1 MMKTIKILM
10 LALLAVLQLTSCH
23 SDDDE
28 VVINQTDL
36 PTAAQ
41 TFLSDYFN
49 GLQVTRVEKDNEN
62 GSDRYDVYLADGT
75 ELEFDQS
82 GAWTDVDCKNKAVPA
97 AIVPEAIGKYV
108 ADNYASLKIVQI
120 ERENYGYDIELS
132 NGLDIRFD
140 RDYNVTRV
148 GD

>member
-1 MMKTIKILM
+1 M
-10 LALLAVLQLTSCH
+10 
-23 SDDDE
+23 
-28 VVINQTDL
+28 
-36 PTAAQ
+36 
-41 TFLSDYFN
+41 
-49 GLQVTRVEKDNEN
+49 
-62 GSDRYDVYLADGT
+62 
-75 ELEFDQS
+75 
-82 GAWTDVDCKNKAVPA
+82 PA

-108 ADNYASLKIVQI
+108 ADNYASLTIVQI

>member
-1 MMKTIKILM
+1 MMKTIKILTM
-10 LALLAVLQLTSCH
+10 TLLFAFQAVACSGGDKVITVEALPA
-23 SDDDE
+23 
-28 VVINQTDL
+28 
-36 PTAAQ
+36 AAQ
-41 TFLSDYFN
+41 TLIGKYFGGKQVSLVKKDKE
-49 GLQVTRVEKDNEN
+49 GLKTY
-62 GSDRYDVYLADGT
+62 YDVVMADGVK
-75 ELEFDQS
+75 LEFDQS

-97 AIVPEAIGKYV
+97 AIVPEAIGQYV
-108 ADNYASLKIVQI
+108 ADNYASLTIVQI

>member
-1 MMKTIKILM
+1 MMKTIKILTM
-10 LALLAVLQLTSCH
+10 TLLFAFQAVACSGGDKVITVEALPA
-23 SDDDE
+23 
-28 VVINQTDL
+28 
-36 PTAAQ
+36 AAQ
-41 TFLSDYFN
+41 TLIGKNFR
-49 GLQVTRVEKDNEN
+49 GKQVTLVKKDKE
-62 GSDRYDVYLADGT
+62 GLKTYYDVVMADGVK
-75 ELEFDQS
+75 LEFDQS

-97 AIVPEAIGKYV
+97 AIVPEAIGQYV
-108 ADNYASLKIVQI
+108 ADNYASLTIVQI

>member
-1 MMKTIKILM
+1 M
-10 LALLAVLQLTSCH
+10 
-23 SDDDE
+23 
-28 VVINQTDL
+28 
-36 PTAAQ
+36 
-41 TFLSDYFN
+41 
-49 GLQVTRVEKDNEN
+49 
-62 GSDRYDVYLADGT
+62 ADGT

-97 AIVPEAIGKYV
+97 AIVPEAIGQYV
-108 ADNYASLKIVQI
+108 ADNYASLTIVQI